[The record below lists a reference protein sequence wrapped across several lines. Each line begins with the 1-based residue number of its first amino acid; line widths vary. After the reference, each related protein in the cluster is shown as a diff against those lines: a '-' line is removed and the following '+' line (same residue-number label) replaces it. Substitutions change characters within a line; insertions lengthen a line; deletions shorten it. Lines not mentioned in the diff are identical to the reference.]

1 MDEIFSGQ
9 FQMAIYNL
17 MMDLMERMQ
26 QNALQNQGETTLENA
41 YLGGVGGSSAAGPS
55 DFDYLIEQASMK
67 YGVDSN
73 LVKAVIKNES
83 NFNPQAVSSA
93 GAIGLMQ
100 LMPGTADWL
109 GVENPY
115 DPAQN
120 IEGGVKFLRTLLN
133 RYDGNIHLAVA
144 AYNAGPGAVDKYNGI
159 PPYQETQTYVQRV
172 LGTYQSGYEW
182 KG

>member
-1 MDEIFSGQ
+1 MDEIFSNQ
-9 FQMAIYNL
+9 FQMVITN
-17 MMDLMERMQ
+17 MMMEMMQRMQ
-26 QNALQNQGETTLENA
+26 STSVQNQSDNGLNNP
-41 YLGGVGGSSAAGPS
+41 YLGGTGGNFVDGG
-55 DFDYLIEQASMK
+55 DFESLIQQASMK

-83 NFNPQAVSSA
+83 NFNPQAVSGA

-100 LMPGTADWL
+100 LMPGTAQWL

-120 IEGGVKFLRTLLN
+120 VDGGVRFLQRLLN
-133 RYDGNIHLAVA
+133 RYDGNIQLALA

-172 LGTYQSGYEW
+172 ISTYQSSNQW

>member
-1 MDEIFSGQ
+1 MDEIFSAQ
-9 FQMAIYNL
+9 FQNVIYTT
-17 MMDLMERMQ
+17 MMEMMQRMQ
-26 QNALQNQGETTLENA
+26 SASIQNQAGQGFDNP
-41 YLGGVGGSSAAGPS
+41 YLNGVGGNYVDGG
-55 DFDYLIEQASMK
+55 DFESLIQQTSMK

-83 NFNPQAVSSA
+83 NFNPQAVSGA

-100 LMPGTADWL
+100 LMPGTAEWL
-109 GVENPY
+109 GVDNPY

-120 IEGGVKFLRTLLN
+120 VDGGVRFLQQLLN
-133 RYDGNIHLAVA
+133 RYDGNIQLALA

-172 LGTYQSGYEW
+172 ISTYQSNNQW

>member
-1 MDEIFSGQ
+1 MDEIFAAQ
-9 FQMAIYNL
+9 FQKVIYTT
-17 MMDLMERMQ
+17 MMEMMQRMQ
-26 QNALQNQGETTLENA
+26 STSIQNQADQGFDNP
-41 YLGGVGGSSAAGPS
+41 YLNGVGGNYVGGG
-55 DFDYLIEQASMK
+55 DFESLIQQASMK

-83 NFNPQAVSSA
+83 NFNPQAVSGA

-100 LMPGTADWL
+100 LMPGTAEWL

-120 IEGGVKFLRTLLN
+120 VDGGVRFLQQLLN
-133 RYDGNIHLAVA
+133 RYDGNIQLALA

-172 LGTYQSGYEW
+172 ISTYQSNSQW

>member
-1 MDEIFSGQ
+1 MDEIFAGQ
-9 FQMAIYNL
+9 FQKVIYN
-17 MMDLMERMQ
+17 MMIEMMQ
-26 QNALQNQGETTLENA
+26 KMQSTAVQNQDGAGFDNP
-41 YLGGVGGSSAAGPS
+41 YLSGVGGNFVDGG
-55 DFDYLIEQASMK
+55 DFESLIQQASLK

-83 NFNPQAVSSA
+83 NFNAQAVSGA

-100 LMPGTADWL
+100 LMPGTAEWL

-120 IEGGVKFLRTLLN
+120 VDGGVRFLQSLLN
-133 RYDGNIHLAVA
+133 RYDGNIQLALA
-144 AYNAGPGAVDKYNGI
+144 AYNAGPGAVDQYNGI
-159 PPYQETQTYVQRV
+159 PPYQETQMYVQRV
-172 LGTYQSGYEW
+172 ISTYQSSNQW

>member
-1 MDEIFSGQ
+1 MDEIFAGQ
-9 FQMAIYNL
+9 FQQVIYT
-17 MMDLMERMQ
+17 MMIEMMQ
-26 QNALQNQGETTLENA
+26 KMQSTSVQSQAENGFNNP
-41 YLGGVGGSSAAGPS
+41 YLKGVGGSFVDGGN
-55 DFDYLIEQASMK
+55 FENLIQQASMK

-83 NFNPQAVSSA
+83 NFNSQAVSGA

-100 LMPGTADWL
+100 LMPGTAEWL

-120 IEGGVKFLRTLLN
+120 VDGGVRFLQSLLN
-133 RYDGNIHLAVA
+133 RYDGNIQLALA

-172 LGTYQSGYEW
+172 ISTYQSSNQW